1 MGGQRQ
7 STDRDL
13 QQGGVDG
20 QPEGQRLGV
29 LSGSTA
35 PGVMGAWG

>member
-20 QPEGQRLGV
+20 KPEGQRLWV